1 MSLTQNLTFPAPL
14 KPHET
19 WDILDS
25 SKLNCFMKC
34 PRKFFYRY
42 LLGWEKEGDNHNV
55 VFGSAWHSAMEAMLK
70 FGYNRN
76 GIEEGFEN
84 FLKTY
89 REFFSEATD
98 SDYSPKNPANALLAL
113 SEYAEHWKHDNFEV
127 LYQEVSGALPIDD
140 EGTEIYFRL
149 DNIIRDHPPRN
160 VLGDKDD
167 GVIISLEHKTSKY
180 NQSWWVDQWALALQ
194 PSLYTHVLFSL
205 FEVEQVFGVKINGA
219 FFKKG
224 GNEFLRVPVRKT
236 LGQMNSWLE
245 ELQRWV
251 QMLKVEMFKLSV
263 QNSNEAFMAAFP
275 KNPNSCLDYMKLCEY
290 HPFCTSWN
298 NPLQRC
304 ETMQPGFTQRFWDP
318 RAEDK
323 TQWSLENGKLEKKQ

>member
-14 KPHET
+14 KLHST
-19 WDILDS
+19 WDVLDS

-70 FGYNRN
+70 HGYNRE
-76 GIEEGFEN
+76 GIEEGFKN
-84 FLKTY
+84 FLRTY
-89 REFFSEATD
+89 REFFSEVTD
-98 SDYSPKNPANALLAL
+98 PDYSPKNPANALLAL

-127 LYQEVSGALPIDD
+127 LYQEISGALPIDD

-149 DNIIRDHPPRN
+149 DNIVREGN
-160 VLGDKDD
+160 TV
-167 GVIISLEHKTSKY
+167 VSLEHKTSKY
-180 NQSWWVDQWALALQ
+180 NTGWWVDQWALALQ

-224 GNEFLRVPVRKT
+224 GNEFLRVPARKT

-245 ELQRWV
+245 ELTHWV
-251 QMLKVEMFKLSV
+251 QLLKDEMIRLSV
-263 QNSNEAFMAAFP
+263 AKEYDSFLRAFP

-290 HPFCTSWN
+290 HAFCTSWN

-304 ETMQPGFTQRFWDP
+304 ESPQPGFVQKFWDP
-318 RAEDK
+318 READK
-323 TQWSLENGKLEKKQ
+323 TQWEFKEGKMEKKGETT